1 MQKPSKTW
9 LECIKVK
16 TYILLL
22 LITCPSLA
30 GAQSDIDQSRS
41 AAQSAA
47 GSAYQYLGSGS
58 AINQNAGQP
67 IMSNTPMTTLDGSQ
81 SGNVQMS
88 CPSTTKF
95 VDILIQPGATGDLTT
110 VMVSQ
115 DTKLN
120 GQINYQFNMPFPVS
134 GICGN
139 GVIQCNPGTWNNC
152 IFWAWTANTQG
163 QLSIQQTDY
172 TQMGGCYCINNSC
185 GNNIAWTN
193 LPLVLKDLGGGATGA
208 IMSTNPQYSITSTS
222 ISDTEIAYYSQ
233 ALTNCGSGNQGATNP
248 ANYFAGG
255 QTDTLVTNAA
265 QKEVATEQT
274 DPNSLYSVMSNAI
287 QYHADLVQEIQ
298 CKIIRGIS
306 VAESA
311 TCPYGNAALN
321 STKTTC
327 TDQGDNCASYCDTL
341 SGCQTAL
348 TPIAISGAWNWMVMY
363 SMWGSGPNVVGS
375 GSEAGLLYYYD
386 YNQGLSENFITIPGE
401 NITGSVTTYPNYV
414 ADIWGVGE
422 NLEPITCY
430 NSNLADPLYNAN
442 TGGLV
447 VATNPDDIV
456 CQPAGEINI
465 PGVTM
470 TTDVA
475 SLITPCWADYLWNYS
490 YEYYSYPN
498 RYCVYPLLLVET
510 SGNTITSYSFYDNPG
525 SVVHIWNAKC
535 TYPSTLVDTI
545 NESEDDQCTAM
556 EQNPNCKLEQ
566 EIVDN
571 VYTVQNYVPTG
582 LVPLSSCKDFIGYYD
597 HNICRQWWE
606 KDRTY
611 ICPST
616 SQFDLTAAMQR
627 VKTIND
633 TTQVTGSTVTYTDY
647 YQDAQTN
654 TWVTQGNSF
663 NVGVAQTQSYSTCDN
678 VCKTEIPIQNSQVQ
692 QSASSPT
699 TDIPSEYQNNT
710 ASYNFYYRKCYPDPT
725 VCPVGPGEQ
734 IVINCQCINE
744 FANTFTLLET
754 LKEAGQSAIC
764 SSGVKQ

>member
-1 MQKPSKTW
+1 MRKPSKTW

-16 TYILLL
+16 IYILLL
-22 LITCPSLA
+22 FITCPSLV

-41 AAQSAA
+41 AARSAA
-47 GSAYQYLGSGS
+47 GSAYQYLGSGA

-67 IMSNTPMTTLDGSQ
+67 IMSDKPMTTLDGSQ

-152 IFWAWTANTQG
+152 VFWAWTANTQG

-172 TQMGGCYCINNSC
+172 TRMGGCYCINNSC

-193 LPLVLKDLGGGATGA
+193 LSLILKDLGGGATGA
-208 IMSTNPQYSITSTS
+208 IMSANPQYSITSTS

-233 ALTNCGSGNQGATNP
+233 ALTSCGSGNQGATNP
-248 ANYFAGG
+248 ASYFAGG

-265 QKEVATEQT
+265 QTEVATEQT
-274 DPNSLYSVMSNAI
+274 DPNSLYSVMNNAI

-306 VAESA
+306 IAESA

-321 STKTTC
+321 ATRTTC

-341 SGCQTAL
+341 SGCQVAL
-348 TPIAISGAWNWMVMY
+348 TPITVSGSWNRMIMY
-363 SMWGSGPNVVGS
+363 SMWGSGSNVVGS
-375 GSEAGLLYYYD
+375 GSEVGSLYYYYD
-386 YNQGLSENFITIPGE
+386 YSYNQGLSENFITIPGE
-401 NITGSVTTYPNYV
+401 NITGNVTTYPNYI
-414 ADIWGVGE
+414 ADIWGSGE
-422 NLEPITCY
+422 NLEPVICY

-475 SLITPCWADYLWNYS
+475 SPITPCLADYWWDYS
-490 YEYYSYPN
+490 YEYYSYSN
-498 RYCVYPLLLVET
+498 GYCVYPLLFVET
-510 SGNTITSYSFYDNPG
+510 SGNTITSSFYGTHLLLGNRASGLNDPDRYATSMVGVILGDG
-525 SVVHIWNAKC
+525 SSSRLYKSVREKDGLAYSIYSYGSA
-535 TYPSTLVDTI
+535 YGDSGILGI
-545 NESEDDQCTAM
+545 YSCTA
-556 EQNPNCKLEQ
+556 
-566 EIVDN
+566 
-571 VYTVQNYVPTG
+571 
-582 LVPLSSCKDFIGYYD
+582 
-597 HNICRQWWE
+597 
-606 KDRTY
+606 
-611 ICPST
+611 
-616 SQFDLTAAMQR
+616 
-627 VKTIND
+627 VK
-633 TTQVTGSTVTYTDY
+633 
-647 YQDAQTN
+647 
-654 TWVTQGNSF
+654 
-663 NVGVAQTQSYSTCDN
+663 
-678 VCKTEIPIQNSQVQ
+678 
-692 QSASSPT
+692 
-699 TDIPSEYQNNT
+699 DIPKSEERILSTIYDFVENGPTKEEVTRAKAQLKAGVVFSLENLWDR
-710 ASYNFYYRKCYPDPT
+710 ASLFARDELYYKERSNVSESLASIEKVTDADIAEAAKKYLTKERLTSLKILPKQSKVERRSRSHERKD
-725 VCPVGPGEQ
+725 
-734 IVINCQCINE
+734 
-744 FANTFTLLET
+744 
-754 LKEAGQSAIC
+754 
-764 SSGVKQ
+764 